1 MRKLPASMLARENH
15 SLNKTKTS
23 GARKTARLWQGDE
36 ELFSIV
42 QQELFTCVVGD
53 VMDRMGLQHQFL
65 PPQIRALRPDMVLI
79 GRAMPV
85 LAVDVF
91 EEKVAGTKNRLMQK
105 PFGMMLEALD
115 DLKTNEVYVNTGS
128 SPRNAL
134 WGELMSTRALKL
146 GAAGALLN
154 GYIRDT
160 KAVLNLNFP
169 AFCWGS
175 YAQDSAPR
183 CKVVD
188 FRIAIEI
195 GAIRI
200 RPGDFLFGDIDGVCV
215 VPVEAADEVFTKAL
229 EKARG
234 EKLVKKALEQGSSA
248 VAAFEKYGIM

>member
-1 MRKLPASMLARENH
+1 MKLSN
-15 SLNKTKTS
+15 SD
-23 GARKTARLWQGDE
+23 Q
-36 ELFSIV
+36 ELFSTIR
-42 QQELFTCVVGD
+42 QELFTCVVGD
-53 VMDRMGLQHQFL
+53 VMDKLGLQHQFL
-65 PPQIRALRPDMVLI
+65 PPQIHALRPDMVLI

-91 EEKVAGTKNRLMQK
+91 EEKIAGAHNRLMEK
-105 PFGMMLEALD
+105 PFGLMLEALD
-115 DLKTNEVYVNTGS
+115 DLKANEVYVNTGS

-134 WGELMSTRALKL
+134 WGELMSIRARKL

-154 GYIRDT
+154 GYLRDT
-160 KAVLNLNFP
+160 KAVLKLDFP

-195 GAIRI
+195 SGVRI

-215 VPVEAADEVFTKAL
+215 IPVEAATEVFSKAL

-234 EKLVKKALEQGSSA
+234 EKLVRKALEEGSSA
-248 VAAFEKYGIM
+248 VAAFEKHGIM